1 VSAPAP
7 ESSSHPSGAHA
18 HRVIFVDLAR
28 ALAVFFMMYGHTVAA
43 LLAPQYQQGT
53 WYDVWQFQRGLTS
66 SLFLLLG
73 GFAFSLATRRHWVPQ
88 ADSTWAV
95 VKRLRRFVLF
105 VLLGYSLHL
114 PVYRLID
121 LPLATPENW
130 QAFQNVDVLQL
141 VGTTLIALQLLAL
154 VSRSRRVF
162 MTVSFALAATV
173 VLVTAPAARV
183 DWTMRVS
190 SWVAPY
196 LSTATGSLFPLLPWS
211 AFALT
216 GAGLGQIYSRWG
228 AAHLSAF
235 ARWGL
240 LVPGAILLGLA
251 FVSRVAPYPQFTGN
265 PFDWPPTEF
274 AVRTGPCLIIMGI
287 IAIASR
293 RIQHLP
299 RMFGAIAQESLLV
312 YFVHL
317 CIVYGS
323 AWNNGLYKWYAAS
336 LGPMATLAAVL
347 FVVVSM
353 TALAYA
359 WNYTKRTRP
368 RTAKQIAWY
377 GGAALIIW
385 LLVRPA

>member
-1 VSAPAP
+1 MSAAPASAAP
-7 ESSSHPSGAHA
+7 PGAQA

-43 LLAPQYQQGT
+43 LLAPEYQQGT

-73 GFAFSLATRRHWVPQ
+73 GFAFSLAARRHWVPQ
-88 ADSTWAV
+88 ADTRSAV
-95 VKRLRRFVLF
+95 IKRLRRFALF
-105 VLLGYSLHL
+105 VILGYSLHL
-114 PVYRLID
+114 PVYRLLD
-121 LPLATPENW
+121 LPYATPENW
-130 QAFQNVDVLQL
+130 RAFQAVDVLQL

-154 VSRSRRVF
+154 VARSRRLF
-162 MTVSFALAATV
+162 MAASFALAAAV
-173 VLVTAPAARV
+173 VLATGPALHI

-211 AFALT
+211 AFVLA
-216 GAGLGQIYSRWG
+216 GAGLGQIYSLWG

-235 ARWGL
+235 ARWAL
-240 LVPGAILLGLA
+240 LVPGAILLALA
-251 FVSRVAPYPQFTGN
+251 FVTRVFPYPQFLGN

-274 AVRTGPCLIIMGI
+274 AVRTGPCLIIMGVV
-287 IAIASR
+287 ALVSR

-299 RMFGAIAQESLLV
+299 RVFGAIAQESLLV

-323 AWNNGLYKWYAAS
+323 AWNNGLYRFYATS
-336 LGPMATLAAVL
+336 LGPLATLAAVI
-347 FVVVSM
+347 FVVVTM
-353 TALAYA
+353 TGLALV
-359 WNYTKRTRP
+359 WNQTKKTRP
-368 RTAKQIAWY
+368 KTAKRIVWVTAVVLVTW
-377 GGAALIIW
+377 LI
-385 LLVRPA
+385 VRPA

>member
-1 VSAPAP
+1 VSAAP
-7 ESSSHPSGAHA
+7 DSTGTHGAHA

-88 ADSTWAV
+88 ADTRMAV
-95 VKRLRRFVLF
+95 VKRVRRFALF

-114 PVYRLID
+114 PVYRLLD

-130 QAFQNVDVLQL
+130 QSFQNVDVLQL
-141 VGTTLIALQLLAL
+141 VGVTLIVLQLLAL

-162 MTVSFALAATV
+162 MALSFGLAAVV
-173 VLVTAPAARV
+173 VLLTAPALRI
-183 DWTMRVS
+183 DWTARVS

-211 AFALT
+211 AFVLT

-235 ARWGL
+235 ARWVL
-240 LVPGAILLGLA
+240 LVPGVVLLGLA
-251 FVSRVAPYPQFTGN
+251 FVSQVLPYPQFHGS
-265 PFDWPPTEF
+265 PFAWPPTEF
-274 AVRTGPCLIIMGI
+274 AVRTGPCLIIMG
-287 IAIASR
+287 AIALLSH

-299 RMFGAIAQESLLV
+299 RLFGAIAQESLLV

-323 AWNNGLYKWYAAS
+323 AWNNGLYKWYAVS
-336 LGPMATLAAVL
+336 LGPVATLAAVV

-353 TALAYA
+353 SGLALV
-359 WNYTKRTRP
+359 WNHVKRTRP
-368 RTAKQIAWY
+368 RTAKKIAW
-377 GGAALIIW
+377 GTGIVLFVW
-385 LLVRPA
+385 LVVRPM

>member
-1 VSAPAP
+1 
-7 ESSSHPSGAHA
+7 
-18 HRVIFVDLAR
+18 
-28 ALAVFFMMYGHTVAA
+28 MMYGHTVAA
-43 LLAPQYQQGT
+43 LLAPEYQQGT

-88 ADSTWAV
+88 ADSRWAV
-95 VKRLRRFVLF
+95 IKRMRRFALF

-121 LPLATPENW
+121 LPLATPETW
-130 QAFQNVDVLQL
+130 RAFQAVDVLQL

-162 MTVSFALAATV
+162 MAASFALAGVV

-183 DWTMRVS
+183 DWTARVS
-190 SWVAPY
+190 PWVAPY

-235 ARWGL
+235 ARWAL
-240 LVPGAILLGLA
+240 LLPGVILLLLS
-251 FVSRVAPYPQFTGN
+251 FTSRLLPYPQFLGH

-274 AVRTGPCLIIMGI
+274 AVRTGPCLIIMGG
-287 IAIASR
+287 IAMASR

-299 RMFGAIAQESLLV
+299 RIFGAIAQESLLV

-336 LGPMATLAAVL
+336 LGPVATLAAVV

-353 TALAYA
+353 TGLAVF
-359 WNYTKRTRP
+359 WNHTKRTRP
-368 RTAKQIAWY
+368 KTARRIAWIT
-377 GGAALIIW
+377 GAVMVGW

>member
-1 VSAPAP
+1 VSVAPD
-7 ESSSHPSGAHA
+7 SSPTPGAHA

-43 LLAPQYQQGT
+43 LLAPEYQQGT
-53 WYDVWQFQRGLTS
+53 WFTVWQFQRGLTS

-88 ADSTWAV
+88 ADTTWAV
-95 VKRLRRFVLF
+95 IKRMRRFALF
-105 VLLGYSLHL
+105 VVLGYSLHL
-114 PVYRLID
+114 PVYRLLD
-121 LPLATPENW
+121 LPLATPQNW

-141 VGTTLIALQLLAL
+141 VGVTLMFLQLLAL

-162 MTVSFALAATV
+162 MTLSFALAALV
-173 VLVTAPAARV
+173 VWATAPALRIDWTARV
-183 DWTMRVS
+183 P

-211 AFALT
+211 AFVFT

-240 LVPGAILLGLA
+240 LLPGAILLVLA
-251 FVSRVAPYPQFTGN
+251 FTLNGVAYPRYFGN
-265 PFDWPPTEF
+265 PFVWPPTEF
-274 AVRTGPCLIIMGI
+274 FVRTGPCLIIMGV

-299 RMFGAIAQESLLV
+299 RMFGAIAQESLVV

-323 AWNNGLYKWYAAS
+323 PWNNGLYRYYAAS
-336 LGPMATLAAVL
+336 LGPMATLAAVI

-353 TALAYA
+353 TALAYG

-368 RTAKQIAWY
+368 KTAKKIAWY
-377 GGAALIIW
+377 GGAVLVGW
-385 LLVRPA
+385 LVVRPM